1 MAFPRVLGGYVH
13 TIVSWRVRECSRLEE
28 GREILSSLGTVR
40 TVQFTVPCVM
50 SGKHKSLQLILIP
63 HLSL

>member
-1 MAFPRVLGGYVH
+1 MAFPRVLGSYVY
-13 TIVSWRVRECSRLEE
+13 TIGSWRVRECNRLEE
-28 GREILSSLGTVR
+28 GREIHSSLGTVR
-40 TVQFTVPCVM
+40 TVQFTLRCVM